1 MLSGQ
6 AFNAFLK
13 TLEEPPTYAIFILA
27 TTEKHK
33 VIPTIL
39 SRCQI
44 YDFKKISTDD
54 IKIYL
59 EKIANTEKIVF
70 EEEALYLIAKKSD
83 GALRDALSI
92 FDRLV
97 NYTERNITKKLAF
110 ENLNVLDYDIYFEAY
125 EYLIKNDIT
134 NILLLLNKVI
144 EKGFDG
150 QHFIDGFS
158 SHLRDLMVAK
168 NSKTHNLL
176 LQNTSLSKKYIEQS
190 NSKSIDFI
198 LQAIDL
204 TEDCSYRYKTSK
216 NQRLLVEIC
225 LMKLCSISPIE
236 LKKKIVILPNNSKRD
251 KDLIKI
257 EKNINKKD
265 NSKLLKNSSK
275 KDQAEESVIIP
286 QKENIISGLSISS
299 LKIKKSIEKNKKQK
313 KELQVSEQSAE
324 LFNEIDLKKEWKA
337 YYTSLLAN
345 GSKNLASILQIDQ
358 PVIKNKNEIHFTLS
372 NNTNRIELE
381 KNKFGLVEFLRQ
393 KLKNN
398 KIELIIKVNKE
409 KEKKFIYS
417 SLEKFEKLK
426 SINPSIDKLRKEFK
440 LGL

>member
-1 MLSGQ
+1 
-6 AFNAFLK
+6 
-13 TLEEPPTYAIFILA
+13 
-27 TTEKHK
+27 
-33 VIPTIL
+33 
-39 SRCQI
+39 
-44 YDFKKISTDD
+44 
-54 IKIYL
+54 
-59 EKIANTEKIVF
+59 
-70 EEEALYLIAKKSD
+70 
-83 GALRDALSI
+83 
-92 FDRLV
+92 
-97 NYTERNITKKLAF
+97 
-110 ENLNVLDYDIYFEAY
+110 
-125 EYLIKNDIT
+125 
-134 NILLLLNKVI
+134 
-144 EKGFDG
+144 
-150 QHFIDGFS
+150 
-158 SHLRDLMVAK
+158 
-168 NSKTHNLL
+168 
-176 LQNTSLSKKYIEQS
+176 
-190 NSKSIDFI
+190 
-198 LQAIDL
+198 
-204 TEDCSYRYKTSK
+204 
-216 NQRLLVEIC
+216 
-225 LMKLCSISPIE
+225 MKLCSISPIE

-299 LKIKKSIEKNKKQK
+299 LKIKRSIEKNKKQK